1 MFKGTGVALIT
12 PFDKELNIDFNA
24 YGKIIEYVI
33 DEDIDFLV
41 PLGSTGETATLNE
54 EEARKCLDF
63 VIDVNKGRKP
73 ILAGNFGGN
82 NTRELSK
89 KISEYDFKSIDGIL
103 SSSPAYVKPNQDGI
117 YSHYMSLAEAS
128 QVPIMIYNVPGRTK
142 SNIEWTTTIKL
153 ANASKKF
160 IGIKEAS
167 ADITQ
172 ATRIIKNRPE
182 GFIVTSG
189 DDEVALPMIA
199 AGGDG
204 VISVIANAC
213 PGYFSRMTRYCRAGN
228 LDKARDCN
236 FKTYDLHQWLYIEGN
251 PVGIKSAMEV
261 LGFCENHVRLP
272 LHTMSESN
280 YKSLKECVL
289 KIYEL
294 AKMENEHDSNIID

>member
-1 MFKGTGVALIT
+1 MPNMFEGTGVALIT
-12 PFDKELNIDFNA
+12 PFDANLEIDFQA

-33 DEDIDFLV
+33 SEDIDFLV

-63 VIDVNKGRKP
+63 VIELNRGRKP

-82 NTRELSK
+82 NTRELQR
-89 KISEYDFKSIDGIL
+89 KIKDYNFKGIDGIL
-103 SSSPAYVKPNQDGI
+103 SSSPAYVKPNQEGI
-117 YSHYMSLAEAS
+117 YSHYMALADAS
-128 QVPIMIYNVPGRTK
+128 PVPIMIYNVPGRTR
-142 SNIEWTTTIKL
+142 SNIEWTTTIRL

-167 ADITQ
+167 GDLIQ
-172 ATRIIKNRPE
+172 ATRIIKNRPD
-182 GFIVTSG
+182 GFIVSSG

-199 AGGDG
+199 AGGEG

-213 PGYFSRMTRYCRAGN
+213 PGYFSRMTRYCRSGQ
-228 LDKARDCN
+228 LEKARDCN

-261 LGFCENHVRLP
+261 LGFCTNHVRLP
-272 LHTMSESN
+272 LHTMSKAN
-280 YKSLKECVL
+280 YESLKECVL
-289 KIYEL
+289 SIYAHSKE
-294 AKMENEHDSNIID
+294 ENS

>member
-1 MFKGTGVALIT
+1 MPSMFEGTGVALIT
-12 PFDKELNIDFNA
+12 PFDAKLEIDFQA

-33 DEDIDFLV
+33 SEDIDFLV
-41 PLGSTGETATLNE
+41 PLGSTGETASLNE

-63 VIDVNKGRKP
+63 VIEINRGRKP

-82 NTRELSK
+82 NTRELER
-89 KISEYDFKSIDGIL
+89 KIKDYNFKGIDGIL
-103 SSSPAYVKPNQDGI
+103 SSSPAYVKPNQEGI
-117 YSHYMSLAEAS
+117 YSHYMALADVS
-128 QVPIMIYNVPGRTK
+128 PVPIMIYNVPGRTR
-142 SNIEWTTTIKL
+142 SNIEWTTTIRL

-167 ADITQ
+167 GDLIQ
-172 ATRIIKNRPE
+172 ATRIIKNRPD

-199 AGGDG
+199 AGGEG

-213 PGYFSRMTRYCRAGN
+213 PGYFSRMTNYCRSGQ
-228 LDKARDCN
+228 LEKARDCN

-261 LGFCENHVRLP
+261 LGFCSNHVRLP
-272 LHTMSESN
+272 LHTMSKAN
-280 YKSLKECVL
+280 YESLKECVL
-289 KIYEL
+289 NIYTLSEEE
-294 AKMENEHDSNIID
+294 KK

>member
-1 MFKGTGVALIT
+1 MPNMFEGTGVALIT
-12 PFDKELNIDFNA
+12 PFDANLEIDFQA

-33 DEDIDFLV
+33 SEDIDFLV

-63 VIDVNKGRKP
+63 VIELNRGRKP

-82 NTRELSK
+82 NTRELQR
-89 KISEYDFKSIDGIL
+89 KIKDYNFKGIDGIL
-103 SSSPAYVKPNQDGI
+103 SSSPAYVKPNQEGI
-117 YSHYMSLAEAS
+117 YSHYMALADAS
-128 QVPIMIYNVPGRTK
+128 PLPIMIYNVPGRTR
-142 SNIEWTTTIKL
+142 SNIEWTTTIRL

-167 ADITQ
+167 GDLIQ
-172 ATRIIKNRPE
+172 ATRIIKNRPD
-182 GFIVTSG
+182 GFIVSSG

-213 PGYFSRMTRYCRAGN
+213 PGYFSRMTRYCRSGQ
-228 LDKARDCN
+228 LEKARDCN

-261 LGFCENHVRLP
+261 LGFCTNHVRLP
-272 LHTMSESN
+272 LHTMSKAN
-280 YKSLKECVL
+280 YESLKECVL
-289 KIYEL
+289 SIYAHSKE
-294 AKMENEHDSNIID
+294 ENS

>member
-1 MFKGTGVALIT
+1 MPSMFEGTGVALIT
-12 PFDKELNIDFNA
+12 PFDKNLEIDFAA

-33 DEDIDFLV
+33 SEDIDFLV

-54 EEARKCLDF
+54 EEARACLDF
-63 VIDVNKGRKP
+63 VIEVNAGRKP

-82 NTRELSK
+82 NTKELVK
-89 KISEYDFKSIDGIL
+89 KISDYNFKGIDGIL
-103 SSSPAYVKPNQDGI
+103 SSSPAYVKPNQEGI
-117 YSHYMSLAEAS
+117 YSHYMALEAVS
-128 QVPIMIYNVPGRTK
+128 AVPIMIYNVPGRTK
-142 SNIEWTTTIKL
+142 SNIDWRTTIRL
-153 ANASKKF
+153 AKASKKF

-167 ADITQ
+167 GDLIQ

-199 AGGDG
+199 AGGEG

-213 PGYFSRMTRYCRAGN
+213 PGYFSRMTRHIRAGEMH
-228 LDKARDCN
+228 KARDCN

-251 PVGIKSAMEV
+251 PVGIKSAMQV

-272 LHTMSESN
+272 LHTMSDAN
-280 YKSLKECVL
+280 YASLKECVM
-289 KIYEL
+289 KIYEI
-294 AKMENEHDSNIID
+294 AQQEK

>member
-1 MFKGTGVALIT
+1 MPNMFEGTGVALIT
-12 PFDKELNIDFNA
+12 PFDANLEIDFQA

-33 DEDIDFLV
+33 SEDIDFLV

-63 VIDVNKGRKP
+63 VIELNRGRKP

-82 NTRELSK
+82 NTRELQR
-89 KISEYDFKSIDGIL
+89 KIKDYNFKGIDGIL
-103 SSSPAYVKPNQDGI
+103 SSSPAYVKPNQEGI
-117 YSHYMSLAEAS
+117 YSHYMALADAS
-128 QVPIMIYNVPGRTK
+128 PLPIMIYNVPGRTR
-142 SNIEWTTTIKL
+142 SNIEWTTTIRL

-167 ADITQ
+167 GDLIQ
-172 ATRIIKNRPE
+172 ATRIIKNRPD
-182 GFIVTSG
+182 GFIVSSG

-199 AGGDG
+199 AGGEG

-213 PGYFSRMTRYCRAGN
+213 PGYFSRMTRYCRSGQ
-228 LDKARDCN
+228 LEKARDCN

-261 LGFCENHVRLP
+261 LGFCTNHVRLP
-272 LHTMSESN
+272 LHTMSKAN
-280 YKSLKECVL
+280 YESLKECVL
-289 KIYEL
+289 SIYAHSKE
-294 AKMENEHDSNIID
+294 ENS